1 VFEGQYNTRIFDLK
15 KKNLDFITPNY
26 IPSFSSREDHF
37 LKERINALL
46 PQIPQQTIL
55 ISAYDYYNLKTEG
68 DITPQIIKAS
78 FKEKLLFLDSGG
90 FEMQFSHGDEW
101 SVDKY
106 ENVISELDPQFY
118 VGYDRIPS
126 YDNISNTKEVVR
138 KSLEFLKEHNRDN
151 GRVLL
156 FHFSIKN
163 IPIIEIDSIIELISA
178 YNGLIDIIGFPERE
192 IGANVIQSCR
202 FVKILRERLDEKQIF
217 KPIHIFG
224 CSDPIS
230 IILFVLAGADIFDG
244 VGWIKYAFDR
254 VNLRNVERSH
264 LPFFK
269 CDCVACN
276 EVNWTNVSSGEYEY
290 RLLIHNLHSIE
301 EFFYE
306 LRNEIINQKLEEIIQ
321 EKGLESIVNRIFDSG
336 GNNAKT

>member
-1 VFEGQYNTRIFDLK
+1 MFEGEYNTRILNLE

-26 IPSFSSREDHF
+26 IPSFSSREDHH
-37 LKERINALL
+37 LKERINVIL
-46 PQIPQQTIL
+46 PKIPQQTIL
-55 ISAYDYYNLKTEG
+55 ISAYDYYNLKKDG
-68 DITPQIIKAS
+68 SITPQIIKAS

-90 FEMQFSHGDEW
+90 FEMQFSHVDEW

-118 VGYDRIPS
+118 VGYDIIPS
-126 YDNISNTKEVVR
+126 YDKISNTKEVVW
-138 KSLEFLKEHNRDN
+138 KSIEFLKNYKRDN

-156 FHFSIKN
+156 FHFSVKN
-163 IPIIEIDSIIELISA
+163 IPITEIDSIIDLISA
-178 YNGLIDIIGFPERE
+178 NNEFIDIIGFPERE
-192 IGANVIQSCR
+192 IGANIIQRCR
-202 FVKILRERLDEKQIF
+202 FVKLLRERLDEKQIF
-217 KPIHIFG
+217 KPFHIFG

-254 VNLRNVERSH
+254 INLRNVERSH

-269 CDCVACN
+269 CDCLACN
-276 EVNWTNVSSGEYEY
+276 EVNWSSVSSGEYEY

-306 LRNEIINQKLEEIIQ
+306 LRDKIINQKLEKIIQ